1 MFSELL
7 KLITNIVVY
16 VRMLEVE
23 VRISLKYDLK
33 KLKLEQQKWAQG
45 SVSRFKFWTLKL
57 LIKLRLYFSACLK
70 F

>member
-16 VRMLEVE
+16 VRMLELE

-45 SVSRFKFWTLKL
+45 SVSSFKFWTLKL